1 MIHTATFLIQLSLEL
16 VVSNLKEKLPF
27 GHVLNSKNGIQDRGG
42 NDDLRLL
49 ARIPSSF
56 LLPCD
61 ESSPCFFIFNRI
73 TIVLWLSAVV
83 VLIYSHNKYCR
94 NWYVE
99 F

>member
-1 MIHTATFLIQLSLEL
+1 MIHTVPFLIQLSLEL
-16 VVSNLKEKLPF
+16 VVSNLKEKPLF

-49 ARIPSSF
+49 AKIPPSF

-61 ESSPCFFIFNRI
+61 EPSPCFFIFNQI
-73 TIVLWLSAVV
+73 TIVLWLSALV
-83 VLIYSHNKYCR
+83 VLIYSHNKYR
-94 NWYVE
+94 RDWYIE